1 MIKNRHWICIL
12 PPSVCILWGPWTVC
26 HNVMDELY
34 ITGIIGLLFYKMY
47 FCFSGCNLVPLNN
60 EYVHPFECTVICK
73 TANPWLMY
81 DKAAGRMTYDKE
93 LKSRLL
99 GCCSVSFLGFDNNLD
114 FIVWQ
119 PGLQLFSVLLSL
131 HLAIRSSLLDKKDER
146 RSPFTTIFNWAG
158 FPPTSIPP

>member
-1 MIKNRHWICIL
+1 MIKNRHPVWRL
-12 PPSVCILWGPWTVC
+12 PPSVCILWGSWTVC
-26 HNVMDELY
+26 HNVMDELH

-47 FCFSGCNLVPLNN
+47 FCFSGYNLVPLNN
-60 EYVHPFECTVICK
+60 IYVHPFACTVI
-73 TANPWLMY
+73 WLMC
-81 DKAAGRMTYDKE
+81 DRAAGRMTYDKE

-99 GCCSVSFLGFDNNLD
+99 GCCGFLGFDNNLD

-131 HLAIRSSLLDKKDER
+131 HLAIRSSLLDKEDER
-146 RSPFTTIFNWAG
+146 RSLFTTIFNWAG